1 VRLSQRERRLLAE
14 LEQALTREDPRFVQQ
29 FAAPPAAPTSP
40 PARGGTASCL
50 SSDCDR
56 DTSAVDELDRV
67 HVLRPRRGTIS
78 EIAGGGLL
86 RGMSHDLPPGGV
98 CAAEDGARHRAAA
111 AISPQRRCSS
121 LAVGAV
127 SLPGELLSD
136 GPWQFACGGTA
147 EPTQRQAGRPIRRRD
162 HAFWSCWCGGECRT
176 VPRPAPRQ
184 RRAVACDA
192 T

>member
-1 VRLSQRERRLLAE
+1 MLAE

-29 FAAPPAAPTSP
+29 FAVPPTATAPG
-40 PARGGTASCL
+40 PARAGPQGCL
-50 SSDCDR
+50 SSDRDR

-67 HVLRPRRGTIS
+67 HVLRPRRGTIG
-78 EIAGGGLL
+78 EIGGGGLL
-86 RGMSHDLPPGGV
+86 RGTSHDLPPGGL

-147 EPTQRQAGRPIRRRD
+147 EPIQRQAGGPIRT
-162 HAFWSCWCGGECRT
+162 AYA
-176 VPRPAPRQ
+176 AP
-184 RRAVACDA
+184 
-192 T
+192 